1 MSLVLGSGMIPTS
14 YESPPDRRAPTA
26 TLRRNFFV
34 AALVAPL
41 VLAGC
46 DPPSSGPETP
56 DPGQRPSISATDRD
70 ASLDA
75 IERWL
80 AAGRADNAESIA
92 RMLAIRLPDDP
103 MVAATLGQVLLMRSA
118 DLREIAGEAAASAIS
133 AEAAGMLLVAEQG
146 GRTDPMTLR
155 SLGLALERSGQL
167 DPAIEAYRRAAEG
180 EDALARLYL
189 GLALLQAD
197 RGHESVNLLKKLST
211 DRPDDAFVRAALAE
225 ARFRTGDTPGAFADL
240 DEAVRLAPDELGIRL
255 RRASLLR
262 RTGNPRMAIESLV
275 AIPEADRTRRMV
287 VEELAASWDSIQRPA
302 SAAEVW
308 ASRARSVPAD
318 VPAALMAAA
327 CFAEAGRPAD
337 AEAWLRI
344 AEETSPDDDA
354 VAAARKR
361 LGL

>member
-1 MSLVLGSGMIPTS
+1 
-14 YESPPDRRAPTA
+14 
-26 TLRRNFFV
+26 
-34 AALVAPL
+34 
-41 VLAGC
+41 
-46 DPPSSGPETP
+46 
-56 DPGQRPSISATDRD
+56 
-70 ASLDA
+70 
-75 IERWL
+75 
-80 AAGRADNAESIA
+80 
-92 RMLAIRLPDDP
+92 MLAIRLPDDP

-167 DPAIEAYRRAAEG
+167 DPAIEAYRRAADG

-197 RGHESVNLLKKLST
+197 RGHESVSLLKKLST